1 MTTAAKPRVV
11 APGIR
16 VMTEENQS
24 KVGNSRSVA
33 ANHDGSFKH
42 RSSMEDTKP
51 PDREAMAEVGDRFR
65 VMELRSG
72 RLVRRSP
79 PPRRARSRRGPCGGA
94 DDRLSALP
102 DDMLLL
108 VLARLRCARG
118 AARTGI
124 LSSRWRGLWA
134 HLPDL
139 TFRDVA
145 PAEIEAVLARLSSS
159 PSVPATLDIAIPHT
173 HCTDGAR

>member
-1 MTTAAKPRVV
+1 
-11 APGIR
+11 
-16 VMTEENQS
+16 
-24 KVGNSRSVA
+24 
-33 ANHDGSFKH
+33 
-42 RSSMEDTKP
+42 
-51 PDREAMAEVGDRFR
+51 MAEVGDRFR

-108 VLARLRCARG
+108 VLAR
-118 AARTGI
+118 TGI
-124 LSSRWRGLWA
+124 LSNRWRGLWT

-145 PAEIEAVLARLSSS
+145 PAKIESVLACLASS
-159 PSVPATLDIAIPHT
+159 PSVPATLDIAILHT
-173 HCTDGAR
+173 HCADGAR